1 MHPEHCRQ
9 LVELQLEE
17 ALVKEGL
24 FNERVELV
32 EVDYAS
38 LFIRFRNC
46 DSVPRL
52 IHFDCT
58 DYDTHPIAIEPV
70 DPETRRPLP
79 ESAWLLRNGN
89 VFPPH
94 PLIKGPFLCLAGTR
108 HYYTHPSHTP
118 QVTGQRWEELRL
130 EFKLADLIQSLAA
143 RFAAGEWQ

>member
-17 ALVKEGL
+17 ALAEEGL

-32 EVDYAS
+32 EGDYPS
-38 LFIRFRNC
+38 LFIRFLNR

-58 DYDTHPIAIEPV
+58 DYDTQPIAIEPV
-70 DPETRRPLP
+70 DPKTRQPLP
-79 ESAWLLRNGN
+79 ESAWLRRDGGA
-89 VFPPH
+89 FPPH

-118 QVTGQRWEELRL
+118 RTTNQRWEELRL
-130 EFKLADLIQSLAA
+130 EFKLADLIQSLAT
-143 RFAAGEWQ
+143 RFASGVWR